1 MAVAPFTIPAD
12 LHPALPFAPAAA
24 REYLRSQEDFT
35 NLLGSDPS
43 LVTTRE
49 LPDPLERPVVTIQ
62 AAINNRENILTNRVR
77 LLLSVWVP
85 RIEILVDSDPPVPKD
100 PEELAWDIASLA
112 GQLLDMRRYMG
123 QGPSFEFRGATWRG
137 IWDAGPTTLVDLD
150 RGPEN
155 PIYRAVIEV
164 VMKLGSN

>member
-1 MAVAPFTIPAD
+1 MAVTPFTIPAT
-12 LHPALPFAPAAA
+12 LSPALPFAPAAA
-24 REYLRSQEDFT
+24 RELLRSQEDFT
-35 NLLGSDPS
+35 NLLGTDPS

-62 AAINNRENILTNRVR
+62 AAINHRENIRQNQVR

-85 RIEILVDSDPPVPKD
+85 RIEILVDGDPPVHKD
-100 PEELAWDIASLA
+100 PEELAWDIAALA

-123 QGPSFEFRGATWRG
+123 QGPSFTYRGATWRG
-137 IWDAGPTTLVDLD
+137 VWDAGPTTMVDLD

-155 PIYRAVIEV
+155 PLYRAVIEV